1 MIDFLEDLTKASAD
15 NPIVATWF
23 VTGYILLWV
32 IAIPGFVLQ
41 DPFISISKK
50 IWEFNVLMLWTFLSW
65 ISLFLFTFFSDNVTI
80 ILILWLINSVW
91 YAAVIWLWQWMF
103 SEKYN
108 VLYAVRNNLKQIDST
123 VSAAP
128 LKIVLN
134 LANVVWL
141 LLGSIILQLMW
152 FKGFFFAFGWLLIW
166 LFVYSLMNYKR
177 INDSGKEWE
186 WMFWNWT
193 EEKKSHLEE
202 FDWEVFN

>member
-1 MIDFLEDLTKASAD
+1 
-15 NPIVATWF
+15 
-23 VTGYILLWV
+23 
-32 IAIPGFVLQ
+32 
-41 DPFISISKK
+41 
-50 IWEFNVLMLWTFLSW
+50 MLWTFLSW